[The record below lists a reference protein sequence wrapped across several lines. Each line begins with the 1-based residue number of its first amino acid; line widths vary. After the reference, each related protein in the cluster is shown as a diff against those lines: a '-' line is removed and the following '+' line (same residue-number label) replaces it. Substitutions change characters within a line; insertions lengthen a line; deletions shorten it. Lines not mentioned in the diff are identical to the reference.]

1 MFLHTEEIDLVATNR
16 PIVLHT
22 EEEDYS
28 QPKAKR
34 KREGN
39 VSVKKRRK
47 NDCGWW
53 RLSLKT
59 SDRSPEADRQCSL
72 EEVER
77 RSLSPPRTS
86 CFSREVDLLS
96 NEDILSPH
104 GYEAWTIY
112 PQTDEEK
119 EMDCKG
125 PVLDLLQSEFINDDY
140 AGWNSN
146 TRETEWPEYPN
157 TEESELMRQKRL
169 ELVLPRI
176 PKSSI
181 SSSCSKSSS
190 KSSKPTK
197 SNVERIHADVER
209 RSLTIKIKPQKK
221 YNKEPKETATKKR
234 KKKKKKKSKQKQ
246 KQEKVPGFRGVHCRT
261 SLDGGQKYFSLVS
274 IKGRKIYLGSF
285 DTPEE
290 CAYEYDK
297 LVLKA
302 RDHVPKHKI
311 NFPERFPQFYGSD

>member
-1 MFLHTEEIDLVATNR
+1 MLSPMFLHTEEIDLVATNR

-59 SDRSPEADRQCSL
+59 SNSSPDADRQCSL
-72 EEVER
+72 EDVER

-125 PVLDLLQSEFINDDY
+125 PVLDLLESEFINDDY

-146 TRETEWPEYPN
+146 TRETEWPEYR
-157 TEESELMRQKRL
+157 EESETMRKKRL

-176 PKSSI
+176 PKSS
-181 SSSCSKSSS
+181 SS
-190 KSSKPTK
+190 KS
-197 SNVERIHADVER
+197 NADVER